1 MARGDMGYNSV
12 DVGLGVEILN
22 RTLLE
27 GGSIPMT
34 IDFSANTSTD
44 AETGE
49 KVVKAGT
56 PIDKDGKAI
65 ASTPWTGA
73 VGILLDDVYESRPQG
88 TILKR
93 AYVNTKRAQDN
104 SGKTYD
110 AALIAALIN
119 AGCNIIFEEP
129 GVAGTIPGA
138 ASAGV
143 GG

>member
-22 RTLLE
+22 RTKFE
-27 GGSIPMT
+27 GVSMT
-34 IDFSANTSTD
+34 IDFTSVTTED
-44 AETGE
+44 DDTGE
-49 KVVKAGT
+49 KVVRAGM
-56 PIDKDGKAI
+56 PISAAGAEVKT
-65 ASTPWTGA
+65 TPWTGA

-93 AYVNTKRAQDN
+93 AYINTKRAQDN

-110 AALIAALIN
+110 AALVAALIN
-119 AGCNIIFEEP
+119 AGCNIIFEDP

-138 ASAGV
+138 ASE
-143 GG
+143 

>member
-22 RTLLE
+22 RTKFE
-27 GGSIPMT
+27 GVSMT
-34 IDFSANTSTD
+34 IDFASNTSTD

-49 KVVKAGT
+49 KLVKAGT

-65 ASTPWTGA
+65 AATPWTGA

-93 AYVNTKRAQDN
+93 AYINTKRAQDN

-110 AALIAALIN
+110 AALVAALIN

-129 GVAGTIPGA
+129 GVAGTIPAA
-138 ASAGV
+138 ASE
-143 GG
+143 

>member
-22 RTLLE
+22 RTKFE
-27 GGSIPMT
+27 GVSMT
-34 IDFSANTSTD
+34 IDFTSVSDTD

-49 KVVKAGT
+49 K
-56 PIDKDGKAI
+56 DGKPVTA
-65 ASTPWTGA
+65 TPWTGA

-93 AYVNTKRAQDN
+93 AYVNTGRAQTN

-110 AALIAALIN
+110 AALVVALIN

-129 GVAGTIPGA
+129 EVVGTLG
-138 ASAGV
+138 AGV
-143 GG
+143 GA

>member
-22 RTLLE
+22 RTKFE
-27 GGSIPMT
+27 GVSMT
-34 IDFSANTSTD
+34 IDFTSVTTED
-44 AETGE
+44 DDTGE
-49 KVVKAGT
+49 KVVRAGM
-56 PIDKDGKAI
+56 PISAAGAEVKT
-65 ASTPWTGA
+65 TPWTGA

-93 AYVNTKRAQDN
+93 AYINTKRAQDN

-110 AALIAALIN
+110 AALVAALIN

-129 GVAGTIPGA
+129 GVAGTIPAA
-138 ASAGV
+138 ASE
-143 GG
+143 

>member
-1 MARGDMGYNSV
+1 MARGDMDYNSV

-22 RTLLE
+22 RTKFE
-27 GGSIPMT
+27 GVSMT
-34 IDFSANTSTD
+34 IDFTSNTSTD

-49 KVVKAGT
+49 KLVKAGT

-110 AALIAALIN
+110 AALVAALIN

-129 GVAGTIPGA
+129 GVSGTIPGT

>member
-22 RTLLE
+22 RTKFE
-27 GGSIPMT
+27 GVSMT
-34 IDFSANTSTD
+34 IDFTSNTSTD

-49 KVVKAGT
+49 KLVKAGT

-93 AYVNTKRAQDN
+93 AYVNAKRAQDN

-138 ASAGV
+138 ASDGV